1 MIKTKI
7 EQDPR
12 ILEDEFYAKQFAFS
26 YSSLNKLLY
35 SPSLFYRDY
44 ILGEKEEL
52 MDKSLVEGRVIHA
65 LLLDQESFDEQFV
78 IAQEKLPSENVRDVV
93 EKVYDKYLDNLS
105 YVKEMALGIQE
116 YSERKLADFP
126 QEILDVLREKNFY
139 QNIKKDEDRLAKVVT
154 AETEEY
160 FMFLKEASGKTVID
174 TDTYGRC
181 VDIVDKLRNHP
192 CMKIMGMDSE
202 SSLVHVYNE
211 LQVELDKEFA
221 NFPFGL
227 KGMIDNLYIDK
238 DAKTIRVND
247 LKTTSKT
254 VAEFPETVKF
264 YNYWMQAAI
273 YMRLARSLMHN
284 LKEEYKDYNLV
295 FSFVVIDKYTQIYVF
310 EVSEETMT
318 NWEID
323 LQEKLN
329 EAKHHYESRDY
340 SLPYRFLKS
349 KIML

>member
-1 MIKTKI
+1 MMKTKI

-52 MDKSLVEGRVIHA
+52 LDKSLVEGRVIHA

-78 IAQEKLPSENVRDVV
+78 IAQEKLPSENLRDVV
-93 EKVYDKYLDNLS
+93 EKVYDKYLDNMS
-105 YVKEMALGIQE
+105 YIKEMALGVQE

-126 QEILDVLREKNFY
+126 QEILDVLKEKNFY

-154 AETEEY
+154 TETEEY
-160 FMFLKEASGKTVID
+160 FTFLKEASGKTVID
-174 TDTYGRC
+174 TETYGRC
-181 VDIVDKLRNHP
+181 VDIVDKLKNHE
-192 CMKIMGMDSE
+192 CMRIMGMVGNTE
-202 SSLVHVYNE
+202 LSSVFNE
-211 LQVELDKEFA
+211 LMIEVDSKFVG
-221 NFPFGL
+221 FPFGL
-227 KGMIDNLYIDK
+227 KGMIDNLYVDTK
-238 DAKTIRVND
+238 SRVIRVND

-254 VAEFPETVKF
+254 LADFPETVKF
-264 YNYWMQAAI
+264 YNYWMQAAV

-284 LKEEYKDYNLV
+284 LKDDYKDFNIV
-295 FSFVVIDKYTQIYVF
+295 FSFVVIDKYSQIYVF

-323 LQEKLN
+323 LQEKLK
-329 EAKHHYESRDY
+329 EAKYHYESRDY
-340 SLPYRFLKS
+340 SLPYKFLKS
-349 KIML
+349 KVML

>member
-12 ILEDEFYAKQFAFS
+12 ILEDEFYAKEFAFS

-35 SPSLFYRDY
+35 SPSLFYKDY
-44 ILGEKEEL
+44 VLKQKEEL
-52 MDKSLVEGRVIHA
+52 LDKSLVEGRVIHA

-78 IAQEKLPSENVRDVV
+78 IAQEKLPSDNVRDVV
-93 EKVYDKYLDNLS
+93 EKVYAKYVERLEYL
-105 YVKEMALGIQE
+105 KEMSLGYQE
-116 YSERKLADFP
+116 YIDKTLSDFSD
-126 QEILDVLREKNFY
+126 EILEVLKEKNFY
-139 QNIKKDEDRLAKVVT
+139 QNIKKDEDRLSKIVT
-154 AETEEY
+154 PETQEY
-160 FMFLKEASGKTVID
+160 FQFLTSASGKTVID

-181 VDIVDKLRNHP
+181 VDIVDKLRNHE
-192 CMKIMGMDSE
+192 CMKIMGMSANDNLE
-202 SSLVHVYNE
+202 HVYNE
-211 LQVELDKEFA
+211 LQVELDKKFA
-221 NFPFGL
+221 EFPFGI

-238 DAKTIRVND
+238 AANTIRVND

-254 VAEFPETVKF
+254 IAEFPETVKF
-264 YNYWMQAAI
+264 YNYWMQAAV

-284 LKEEYKDYNLV
+284 LKDEYKEYNIV
-295 FSFVVIDKYTQIYVF
+295 FSFIVIDKYSQIYVF

-318 NWEID
+318 NWAID

-329 EAKHHYESRDY
+329 EAKYHYETRDY
-340 SLPYRFLKS
+340 GLPYKFLKS